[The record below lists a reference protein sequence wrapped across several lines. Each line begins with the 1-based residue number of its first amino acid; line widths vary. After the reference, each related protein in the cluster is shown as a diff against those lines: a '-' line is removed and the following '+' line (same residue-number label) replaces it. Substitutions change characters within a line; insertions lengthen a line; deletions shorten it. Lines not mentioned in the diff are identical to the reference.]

1 MLGLANYLYIDY
13 IIASLDVDIILA
25 DPADRVFPDHEP
37 TMLLECMEEGI
48 IHWNKEIETL
58 DSSQL
63 LEVGTILGE
72 IIDEDDDRED
82 EDWKWQAYLHDD

>member
-1 MLGLANYLYIDY
+1 M
-13 IIASLDVDIILA
+13 DIILA

-48 IHWNKEIETL
+48 IHWNEEIETL